1 MALLGCAVSLLA
13 SCSDTESVER
23 PSAPQ
28 GPFVLRAV
36 AESHAA
42 TRSTVDNQGTFS
54 WLKGDE
60 IDVETEE
67 KGFIAM
73 QFKSTGNESI
83 FSFPTG
89 TRLTPKENGYAVSPA
104 DINPT
109 YVGNG
114 TLQVTLP
121 NQYTYTFQ
129 NEMEK
134 TPTHAPMAGKI
145 TSDNGEYKVQFNN
158 LTALLR
164 LHLCNISTK
173 GCRIVVTGSNQL
185 TGNFTVQDGAD
196 EKLYIASLSA
206 LQEADKKLTIV
217 YDGKDQPYDGIGQ
230 YFYIP
235 LPVLNA
241 GDADETEYAVK
252 VYNKY
257 NSETSDALVLD
268 THLKIT
274 GAINRNTLYIL
285 PARTLPSESVSAGNE
300 TKYQTVANSTDAV
313 EAISQAIN
321 AAAESQPVKLE
332 VAIEDIGNG
341 FTLPTYIP
349 DESELTFNILQ
360 APSEN
365 VTITLPEAT
374 RATTRNATGKKQIL
388 AKIILP
394 QKQIDNEIKMIM
406 KTVDVEIHVA
416 ETHTSLAKVKTTMN
430 DLTVNAGVKIEA
442 LEVTAAPV
450 GNVSKIAI
458 NGTVGTLKINSLSE
472 ENKQCELV
480 IKGTVKRLQTEN
492 KYVIGKLIID
502 DGGELGNKDDFTDKI
517 EETPTDPTNPDSSGE
532 NSNPENGGWDD
543 DEVAA

>member
-54 WLKGDE
+54 WLNGDR
-60 IDVETEE
+60 IGVQTGSETFSPMQYDGT
-67 KGFIAM
+67 GFSSSVAPLD
-73 QFKSTGNESI
+73 G
-83 FSFPTG
+83 
-89 TRLTPKENGYAVSPA
+89 GYAVSPA
-104 DINPT
+104 DLSPN
-109 YVGNG
+109 VSNG
-114 TLQVTLP
+114 SLQIFLP
-121 NQYTYTFQ
+121 RTYTYTYQ
-129 NEMEK
+129 DEMEK
-134 TPTHAPMAGKI
+134 TPTHAPMAGEI

-173 GCRIVVTGSNQL
+173 GCRIVVTGTNQL

-196 EKLYIASLSA
+196 EKLYIASQSA

-217 YDGKDQPYDGIGQ
+217 YDGKDQRYDGIGQ

-241 GDADETEYAVK
+241 GDADETVYAVK
-252 VYNKY
+252 VYNKS
-257 NSETSDALVLD
+257 NSEASDALVLD

-285 PARTLPSESVSAGNE
+285 PPKSLPSESVSFGE
-300 TKYQTVANSTDAV
+300 TEYQTVANAADAA
-313 EAISQAIN
+313 EAIRTIVG
-321 AAAESQPVKLE
+321 AAGSQPVKLE
-332 VAIEDIGNG
+332 VAIEDIGTG
-341 FTLPTYIP
+341 FTLPTNIP
-349 DESELTFNILQ
+349 DESELTFNIRQ

-365 VTITLPEAT
+365 VTIRLEEEE
-374 RATTRNATGKKQIL
+374 ATTRTTGKKQIIT
-388 AKIILP
+388 KIIVP
-394 QKQIDNEIKMIM
+394 QKQIKKEIAVITK
-406 KTVDVEIHVA
+406 KVDVEVSVA
-416 ETHTSLAKVKTTMN
+416 ETHASLSKVRTTLNGLM
-430 DLTVNAGVKIEA
+430 VNAGVKIEE
-442 LEVTAAPV
+442 LTVTAAPV
-450 GNVSKIAI
+450 GDVSKIAI
-458 NGTVGTLKINSLSE
+458 NGTVENLKINPSE
-472 ENKQCELV
+472 GNKKCEIV
-480 IKGTVKRLQTEN
+480 IKGKVKQLQTEDR
-492 KYVIGKLIID
+492 YLIGKLIID
-502 DGGELGNKDDFTDKI
+502 DGGELGNKDEFTDKI